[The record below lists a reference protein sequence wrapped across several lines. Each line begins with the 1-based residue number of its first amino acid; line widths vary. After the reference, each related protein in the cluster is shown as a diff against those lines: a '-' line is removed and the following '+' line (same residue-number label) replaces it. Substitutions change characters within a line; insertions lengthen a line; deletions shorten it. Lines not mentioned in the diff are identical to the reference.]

1 MIAKIVLL
9 IILTLGIQNLTYAQS
24 DKLEEIRNVLD
35 GLETSVEKYHY
46 ARLKG
51 FLEGLR
57 LANDFFQTNG
67 NSEQENRMVLVAL
80 KMILKNIKTNY
91 PEVPVTKIIKTI
103 HVNRAVNTLGRCA
116 LYNNQ
121 LKDGQLEI
129 AIRDFNGRDFNEYTM
144 PVIRSCTQLL
154 LKKIEST
161 LE

>member
-1 MIAKIVLL
+1 MKLKIILL
-9 IILTLGIQNLTYAQS
+9 IALTLGFQNLTYAQS
-24 DKLEEIRNVLD
+24 NTVEEIRNVID
-35 GLETSVEKYHY
+35 GHEASVENYHY

-51 FLEGLR
+51 FLEGLG
-57 LANDFFQTNG
+57 LANNFFQTTG

-80 KMILKNIKTNY
+80 KMIFKSIKTNY
-91 PEVPVTKIIKTI
+91 PELPVTKIIKTI

-129 AIRDFNGRDFNEYTM
+129 SIRDFNGAKFNEYTM
-144 PVIRSCTQLL
+144 PVIRSCTQRL
-154 LKKIEST
+154 LKQIEST